1 MNWSF
6 IGLAVRLV
14 IWRPHLKSAWRNQTP
29 ATNTFPHGV
38 GHTLTIRV
46 AGRISTTIATGL
58 TTHRV
63 WTAEAVATIWM
74 AVALAKGIATMISVT
89 TAARLPTDRIRTTIT
104 TPAVFHTLTLTIGI
118 ARVGGGTYATRL
130 PTDWVGATLKVA
142 AIWYAAIFLTL
153 TI

>member
-74 AVALAKGIATMISVT
+74 AVALAKGIATMISAT
-89 TAARLPTDRIRTTIT
+89 TAAGLTT
-104 TPAVFHTLTLTIGI
+104 H
-118 ARVGGGTYATRL
+118 
-130 PTDWVGATLKVA
+130 WVGAADAVA
-142 AIWYAAIFLTL
+142 AVWYTRSVGAGAFIRYFSD
-153 TI
+153 I

>member
-1 MNWSF
+1 
-6 IGLAVRLV
+6 
-14 IWRPHLKSAWRNQTP
+14 
-29 ATNTFPHGV
+29 
-38 GHTLTIRV
+38 
-46 AGRISTTIATGL
+46 
-58 TTHRV
+58 
-63 WTAEAVATIWM
+63 M

-142 AIWYAAIFLTL
+142 ALWYAAIFLTL